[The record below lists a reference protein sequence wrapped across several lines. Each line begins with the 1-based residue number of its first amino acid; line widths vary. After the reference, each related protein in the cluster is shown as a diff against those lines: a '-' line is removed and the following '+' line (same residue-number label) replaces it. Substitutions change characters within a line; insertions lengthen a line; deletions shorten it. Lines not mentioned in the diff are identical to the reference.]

1 MSEKEKNIIR
11 RLSNS
16 VQKLDKEKQNYIL
29 GVTEGMVI
37 ARYGNVKIAGED
49 KQLQETSRQR

>member
-1 MSEKEKNIIR
+1 MIKKKSIIR
-11 RLSNS
+11 RISDS

-37 ARYGNVKIAGED
+37 ARDGNAKIAGED
-49 KQLQETSRQR
+49 KQLQEV

>member
-1 MSEKEKNIIR
+1 MSDKEKNIIR

-37 ARYGNVKIAGED
+37 ARYGNAKIAGED
-49 KQLQETSRQR
+49 KQLQEA